1 VSDSPLKAAVMIESA
16 RFGLG
21 SAEELILEA
30 KRQAE
35 LPRLVAQ
42 VRELVGAES
51 V

>member
-21 SAEELILEA
+21 SAEELILEGE
-30 KRQAE
+30 RQAD
-35 LPRLVAQ
+35 LPRLTAQ
-42 VRELVGAES
+42 IRELIGAES